1 MPKFPKNLKELNRR
15 KGFVEEPAYCKLAA
29 HAQGWLR
36 ALLAVAYA
44 FGFRRSELLNLRIRQ
59 VDLLHRIIN
68 LEAFETKNDDARK
81 APMTDEVFLL
91 LQTCV
96 EGKRPDDFVFTRENG
111 GRVRSFREAW
121 ESLCCAAGLGQQVCP
136 ICSVDENGAPQYFT
150 MGTDKKCPSC
160 KKRWKAK
167 ELKYVGLFVHDLRR
181 SAVRNM
187 VRRGVPEVVAMRISG
202 HKTRSV
208 FDRYNIVNEADLRD
222 AARKIPGRERLR
234 ARFGQD
240 RT

>member
-15 KGFVEEPAYCKLAA
+15 KGFVEEQACRKLAA

-36 ALLAVAYA
+36 ALPAVAYA
-44 FGFRRSELLNLRIRQ
+44 FGFRKSELLNLRVRQ

-68 LEAFETKNDDARK
+68 LEAFETKNDEARK

-91 LQTCV
+91 LQTFV
-96 EGKRPDDFVFTRENG
+96 EGKRPDDFVFTREPG
-111 GRVRSFREAW
+111 DRVRSFREAW
-121 ESLCCAAGLGQQVCP
+121 ESLCCAASLGQQVCP
-136 ICSVDENGAPQYFT
+136 ICKVDENGAPKHFT

-181 SAVRNM
+181 SAC
-187 VRRGVPEVVAMRISG
+187 A
-202 HKTRSV
+202 TW
-208 FDRYNIVNEADLRD
+208 
-222 AARKIPGRERLR
+222 
-234 ARFGQD
+234 FGEECPKWS
-240 RT
+240 R